1 MQVEERQFEL
11 PGYVLAAREWG
22 RQGQLPVIAL
32 HGWLDNAGSF
42 DLLAPRLSGCHIIA
56 LDAAGHGFSGN
67 RSVDAAYNIWQDVG
81 DVCEVARQLGWER
94 FTLIGHSRGAAIATL
109 LAGTFPELVQR
120 LVLVEGAIPIL
131 AAADQAPENLARAY
145 DEQRRL
151 RDKTGRV
158 FADRET
164 ALSERVNGFSPV
176 TSATADI
183 LARRSLRQ
191 VAGGYRWHADQRLK
205 ARSEVQLTPA
215 QIRAFIERVTA
226 PVLLF
231 LAENSPFAGRP
242 VFQEMLTYYADL
254 TSLTLPGDH
263 HLHLEGAEIE
273 IGARVRVFLG
283 LEAPGH

>member
-1 MQVEERQFEL
+1 M
-11 PGYVLAAREWG
+11 
-22 RQGQLPVIAL
+22 

-42 DLLAPRLSGCHIIA
+42 DRLAPELAGCHIFA

-81 DVCEVARQLGWER
+81 DVCEVARQLGWGR
-94 FTLIGHSRGAAIATL
+94 FRLLGHSRGAAVATL
-109 LAGTFPELVQR
+109 LAGTYPQLVEQ

-131 AAADQAPENLARAY
+131 ATAQQAPDNLARAY
-145 DEQRRL
+145 DEQRQL

-158 FADRET
+158 FPDRET
-164 ALSERVNGFSPV
+164 ALAERVNGFSPV
-176 TSATADI
+176 ALATADI

-205 ARSEVQLTPA
+205 ARSEVQLTPE
-215 QIRAFIERVTA
+215 QMRAFIERVTA

-242 VFQEMLTYYADL
+242 VFQEMLGYYADL
-254 TSLTLPGDH
+254 KSLTLPGDH
-263 HLHLEGAEIE
+263 HLHLEGAELE
-273 IGARVRVFLG
+273 IGRQIRGFFG
-283 LEAPGH
+283 LDADPT